1 MEQKSNHYVY
11 MLKCSDQ
18 TLYTGYT
25 TDINRRIA
33 MHERG
38 KGAKYTRGRE
48 PFELVYAEEFSTKVL
63 AMRKEYQIKRLSRA
77 KKETLMK
84 AFEERKKS
92 IERSE

>member
-11 MLKCSDQ
+11 ILKCSDQ
-18 TLYTGYT
+18 SLYTGYT

-48 PFELVYAEEFSTKVL
+48 PFELVYAEEFPTKVL

-84 AFEERKKS
+84 AFEEREKS
-92 IERSE
+92 IERSK